1 MVSMRMSSTKTKVSA
16 TGVGYSSSL
25 HDAALKGDVAQLT
38 KLLEKCHVDTKS
50 DEGATPLLAACFSES
65 GGPSALSCVEC
76 LLQKGANPN
85 ASDDDGC
92 LPLHAAAFN
101 GRVEIVECLLQNKA
115 QVDMGDFGGV
125 TALIVACASGHAAVV
140 ASLLKAGADPE
151 VNVHGEDGVI
161 SPMTEAKAEANQD
174 CVDLLRAA
182 ISAKKLLP

>member
-1 MVSMRMSSTKTKVSA
+1 M
-16 TGVGYSSSL
+16 
-25 HDAALKGDVAQLT
+25 
-38 KLLEKCHVDTKS
+38 
-50 DEGATPLLAACFSES
+50 
-65 GGPSALSCVEC
+65 
-76 LLQKGANPN
+76 
-85 ASDDDGC
+85 
-92 LPLHAAAFN
+92 

-151 VNVHGEDGVI
+151 FNVHGEDGVI

-182 ISAKKLLP
+182 ISAKKLLPRRRSCIAPGILTIQLVGAWRRHCGLQPLLEEQS

>member
-1 MVSMRMSSTKTKVSA
+1 M
-16 TGVGYSSSL
+16 G
-25 HDAALKGDVAQLT
+25 
-38 KLLEKCHVDTKS
+38 
-50 DEGATPLLAACFSES
+50 
-65 GGPSALSCVEC
+65 
-76 LLQKGANPN
+76 
-85 ASDDDGC
+85 DDDGC

-161 SPMTEAKAEANQD
+161 SPMAEANQD